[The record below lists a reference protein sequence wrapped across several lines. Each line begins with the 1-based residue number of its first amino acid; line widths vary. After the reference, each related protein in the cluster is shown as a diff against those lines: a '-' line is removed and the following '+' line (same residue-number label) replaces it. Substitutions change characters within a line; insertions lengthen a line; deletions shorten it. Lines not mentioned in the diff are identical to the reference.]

1 MKFHLIKYRKYFLL
15 VGLLAFFLVSN
26 AQLKPGQALLKQFS
40 ADSAL
45 RHAPVSIYAVNLNT
59 GEVLAETVPQ
69 LCVTPASV
77 LKLVTSATALEVFGS
92 DYRFET
98 TVWTDGPVVGR
109 TLRGNLIISGGGD
122 PTLGSAYFKAE
133 NQKRDFLKHWVELVK
148 QKGIDSINGNI
159 IVDPTFYADQDVPQ
173 TWIWEDLGNY
183 FGAAARGIAIY
194 DNTFRINFETENT
207 DGGATR
213 VSGTVPFI
221 PNLEIRNEVLASNEQ
236 RDRAYVFGSTFDS
249 FRVIKGT
256 LPRGRSNFS
265 IKASIP
271 DPALLLGYELSKML
285 SDLNVVVS
293 GTYISQKHRSFN
305 YGSFDL
311 LISKWYS
318 PPLAEIIKQLNFE
331 SINLY
336 AEHLC
341 KHLGKKMN
349 GEGSTLSGVEFIS
362 SFWQKRGVDVEN
374 LFLADGSGLS
384 RTNAITA
391 KTLVEVLTYMYSQS
405 DYYDVFLESIPV
417 TGENGTQQYYF
428 QNSFLKGK
436 VHAKS
441 GSMNRV
447 RSFAGYMTT
456 ANDTPVAYAV
466 IVNNYKGGS
475 FDMVHKLE
483 KLMEQF
489 YEQF

>member
-1 MKFHLIKYRKYFLL
+1 MKFHIIKFNKYFLL
-15 VGLLAFFLVSN
+15 VGLLSLCLFSN

-45 RHAPVSIYAVNLNT
+45 LHAPISIYAVNLNT
-59 GEVLAETVPQ
+59 GEVLVETVPQ

-98 TVWTDGPVVGR
+98 TIWADGPVVGR
-109 TLRGNLIISGGGD
+109 TLNGNLVITGGGD
-122 PTLGSAYFKAE
+122 PTLGSAYFTVE
-133 NQKRDFLKHWVELVK
+133 SQKRNFLKYWVELVK
-148 QKGIDSINGNI
+148 QNGIDSINGNI

-194 DNTFRINFETENT
+194 DNTFRINFKTENV
-207 DGGATR
+207 DGGSTR
-213 VSGTVPFI
+213 VIGTVPFI
-221 PNLEIRNEVLASNEQ
+221 PDLEIRNEVLASNEQ

-256 LPRGRSNFS
+256 LPRGRSNFI

-271 DPALLLGYELSKML
+271 DPALLLGYELSKVL
-285 SDLNVVVS
+285 SNLGVVVM
-293 GTYISQKHRSFN
+293 GEYMVHRHRSPNFN
-305 YGSFDL
+305 SSDL

-318 PPLAEIIKQLNFE
+318 PTLAEIIKQLNFE

-349 GEGSTLSGVEFIS
+349 GEGSTKAGVEFIS
-362 SFWQKRGVDVEN
+362 SFWKSRGIDVAN

-391 KTLVEVLTYMYSQS
+391 KTLVEVLASMYSKS
-405 DYYDVFLESIPV
+405 DYFDVFLGSIPL

-428 QNSFLKGK
+428 QYSFLKGK
-436 VHAKS
+436 VHSKS

-447 RSFAGYMTT
+447 RSFAGYMNT
-456 ANDTPVAYAV
+456 ANDTPVAYAI

-475 FDMVHKLE
+475 SDMAHKLE

-489 YEQF
+489 YKQF